1 MNEIKN
7 HNGELLFSRM
17 KEMTSARIAIGRS
30 GGSLT
35 TREILDFDEAHARAR
50 DAVWTEFKP
59 EMMMDE
65 LGRMDSLNEMKLE
78 ILGLNSAAKDR
89 ATYLKR
95 PDLGRRLDHDSTEI
109 IKQLTKRP
117 DLVIIISDGLSSQ
130 ATMQQ
135 TPAFLKYFI
144 SLFKDCSIVPGP
156 ILVIPKAR
164 VGISNSVGAL
174 TGARGVA
181 ILLGERPGLSAPE
194 SLGVYYTYMPGPG
207 STDADRNCISNI
219 HAQGLSPQD
228 AAIMLFGIVQK
239 SFLFQ
244 TGGVAL
250 SQSIAQNLV

>member
-35 TREILDFDEAHARAR
+35 TLEILDFDEAHARAR

-117 DLVIIISDGLSSQ
+117 DLVIIISD
-130 ATMQQ
+130 
-135 TPAFLKYFI
+135 
-144 SLFKDCSIVPGP
+144 
-156 ILVIPKAR
+156 
-164 VGISNSVGAL
+164 
-174 TGARGVA
+174 
-181 ILLGERPGLSAPE
+181 
-194 SLGVYYTYMPGPG
+194 
-207 STDADRNCISNI
+207 
-219 HAQGLSPQD
+219 
-228 AAIMLFGIVQK
+228 
-239 SFLFQ
+239 
-244 TGGVAL
+244 
-250 SQSIAQNLV
+250 

>member
-65 LGRMDSLNEMKLE
+65 LARMDSLNEMKMEME

-95 PDLGRRLDHDSTEI
+95 PDLGRRLDHDSIEI
-109 IKQLTKRP
+109 IKRMSKRP

-135 TPAFLKYFI
+135 APAFLKYVI

-164 VGISNSVGAL
+164 VGSS
-174 TGARGVA
+174 
-181 ILLGERPGLSAPE
+181 
-194 SLGVYYTYMPGPG
+194 
-207 STDADRNCISNI
+207 
-219 HAQGLSPQD
+219 
-228 AAIMLFGIVQK
+228 
-239 SFLFQ
+239 
-244 TGGVAL
+244 
-250 SQSIAQNLV
+250 